1 MEIWGVWM
9 FHLILMSC
17 DYDGLEI
24 LFLLLYLLI
33 ASEHE
38 MFYFEMQ
45 EISCKFYS

>member
-38 MFYFEMQ
+38 MLYFEMQ